1 MNLEKRDLILY
12 ERISTL
18 MEAEL
23 PKPDLVI
30 YLQSSTEKL
39 LENIRK
45 RNRKYEK
52 HMSTDYIKRLNDAY
66 NEFFFRYND
75 TPLLVI
81 NTTDIDFVSNR
92 GVLEDLMKQ
101 ILNPP
106 MGIKF
111 YIPGNF

>member
-1 MNLEKRDLILY
+1 MNLEKRDLVLY
-12 ERISTL
+12 ERIATL

-30 YLQSSTEKL
+30 YLQSNAEKL
-39 LENIRK
+39 LDNIRK

-52 HMSTDYIKRLNDAY
+52 HMATDYIKRLNDAY

-75 TPLLVI
+75 TPLLGI
-81 NTTDIDFVSNR
+81 NTSEIDFVSNHD
-92 GVLEDLMKQ
+92 VLEDLMRQ

-106 MGIKF
+106 KGVKF
-111 YIPGNF
+111 YIPGKF